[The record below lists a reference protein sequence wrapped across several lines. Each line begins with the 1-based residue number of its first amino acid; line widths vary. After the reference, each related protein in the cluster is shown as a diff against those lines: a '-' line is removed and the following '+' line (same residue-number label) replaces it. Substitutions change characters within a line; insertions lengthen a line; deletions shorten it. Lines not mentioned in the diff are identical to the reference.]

1 MLNYQM
7 FAIIQQLN
15 MWPSDRLLPSLR
27 SLIPFSAYSPL
38 QLPPLP
44 SSLSAAALLSWA
56 TAFLL
61 NVAPLGLVLAHSTAT
76 STVSSIIY
84 GPVYR
89 LLPRPVNQP
98 EGLLPGMM
106 EPSDYPEP
114 STEIDYDA
122 PDSENRYPSGIADG
136 ESTTPHLSTAPSQHV
151 ATLQAL
157 EGRPTNRDDS
167 SDEDDHEM
175 SQQTLITFDVEATEM
190 TEETMG
196 TWSAELRSAN
206 EPVPKETMYQ
216 ITALTMLPPLL
227 AAEGLSAVLAGIA
240 LLPLEALMVR
250 TVARGYRRS
259 AGLGTGDLFAGTVI
273 PWQAMINIFAVNAV
287 ELAVTG
293 AIWAAFTISSQA
305 MAGKYHIW
313 NSADEANKEDERM
326 N

>member
-15 MWPSDRLLPSLR
+15 MWPPNRLLPSLR

-38 QLPPLP
+38 RLPPLP
-44 SSLSAAALLSWA
+44 PSLSAAALLSWA
-56 TAFLL
+56 TAFFL
-61 NVAPLGLVLAHSTAT
+61 NVAPLGLVLAHSAAT
-76 STVSSIIY
+76 STLSSIIY
-84 GPVYR
+84 APVYR
-89 LLPRPVNQP
+89 SLPRPVNKTDGSFPVIMDQ
-98 EGLLPGMM
+98 
-106 EPSDYPEP
+106 SDYAER

-122 PDSENRYPSGIADG
+122 PDSENHYPLGVADG
-136 ESTTPHLSTAPSQHV
+136 ESATPRTSAGPSQHN

-157 EGRPTNRDDS
+157 EGRPSNRDDS

-190 TEETMG
+190 TEATMG

-206 EPVPKETMYQ
+206 EPPPKERIYQ

-227 AAEGLSAVLAGIA
+227 AAEGLSAVLTGIV

-259 AGLGTGDLFAGTVI
+259 AGLGAEDLFAGSLI
-273 PWQAMINIFAVNAV
+273 PWSAMVNIFAVHAV
-287 ELAVTG
+287 ELAFTG

-313 NSADEANKEDERM
+313 NSTDKADKED
-326 N
+326 

>member
-44 SSLSAAALLSWA
+44 SSLSAAGLFSWA
-56 TAFLL
+56 TALFS
-61 NVAPLGLVLAHSTAT
+61 NVAPLGLVLAHSAAA
-76 STVSSIIY
+76 SILSSIIY
-84 GPVYR
+84 APVYR
-89 LLPRPVNQP
+89 LLPRPVNQTG
-98 EGLLPGMM
+98 GLFPAVMD
-106 EPSDYPEP
+106 PSDYVER

-122 PDSENRYPSGIADG
+122 PDSENHYPSDIADG
-136 ESTTPHLSTAPSQHV
+136 ESTTPHTSAAPSQHT

-157 EGRPTNRDDS
+157 EGRPPNPNRDDS

-175 SQQTLITFDVEATEM
+175 TQQTLITFDVEATEM
-190 TEETMG
+190 TEATMG

-206 EPVPKETMYQ
+206 EPPPKETIYQ

-227 AAEGLSAVLAGIA
+227 AAEGLSAVVAEIA

-250 TVARGYRRS
+250 TVTRGYRRS
-259 AGLGTGDLFAGTVI
+259 AGLGTGDLFAGASI
-273 PWQAMINIFAVNAV
+273 SWQTLINIFAVHAM

-305 MAGKYHIW
+305 MAGKYPIW
-313 NSADEANKEDERM
+313 KSADEGKGVD
-326 N
+326 